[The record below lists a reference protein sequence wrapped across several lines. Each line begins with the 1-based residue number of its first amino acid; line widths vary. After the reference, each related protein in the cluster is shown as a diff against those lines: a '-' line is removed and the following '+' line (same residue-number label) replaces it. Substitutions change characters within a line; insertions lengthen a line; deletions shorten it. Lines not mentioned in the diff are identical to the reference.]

1 MMVCGFHQSLED
13 EDEWNEKHFLVFG
26 ELNHTT
32 TISEIVKSQ
41 RMKLLLRSFGL
52 QCRDGHHRDTLSA
65 RLNTSS
71 RAALVLAYTTYLD
84 AVLCIESTSVL
95 PGGSTYGYGII
106 PSW

>member
-41 RMKLLLRSFGL
+41 RMNLLLTSFNHRIMDFSVETVIIETL
-52 QCRDGHHRDTLSA
+52 CPPVSIHHHELLWSLRTL
-65 RLNTSS
+65 RIWMP
-71 RAALVLAYTTYLD
+71 Y
-84 AVLCIESTSVL
+84 SV
-95 PGGSTYGYGII
+95 
-106 PSW
+106 